1 MECQSLDEF
10 VDCTV
15 LTVLH
20 TRAHTLARPSA
31 IRRAK
36 ELGTRHRAYQAGKR
50 YLVLVVEFD
59 REELDV
65 AKLAAWVL
73 VHRGDGRLDLRVCV
87 SAYSAPRRPE
97 LDDGQALVRVDRLQR
112 IRVEV

>member
-1 MECQSLDEF
+1 MY
-10 VDCTV
+10 CTAYPC
-15 LTVLH
+15 TNIGAAFGH
-20 TRAHTLARPSA
+20 
-31 IRRAK
+31 RAK
-36 ELGTRHRAYQAGKR
+36 ELGTRHRAYQVGKLC

-73 VHRGDGRLDLRVCV
+73 INRGDGRLVLRVCV
-87 SAYSAPRRPE
+87 NAYSARRRPE